1 MTKASLLSRAGTMV
15 AAVVLSLPTP
25 AFAAKAKAG
34 IESTPVHLGGGSQ
47 QHATHVG
54 GSGSIVRTIVGL
66 AIVIGVIYGVA
77 WVLKQVKAGKQE
89 RATGSGLASLASV
102 PLGSG
107 RSVHLVRAGRELVLV
122 GVGEHGVTPIR
133 VYAEQEARDA
143 GLVDEHGMVILPGN
157 DIDDDDEPRRP
168 RKPLTRRLALPAG
181 RLALPAGRLTLPKL
195 ALPAP
200 RRTDATAVAAARPMT
215 ATHVLD
221 TLRAWTVRS

>member
-1 MTKASLLSRAGTMV
+1 MTQASLLSRAGTMV
-15 AAVVLSLPTP
+15 AAVVLLPPTP
-25 AFAAKAKAG
+25 AFASKAKAG
-34 IESTPVHLGGGSQ
+34 IESTPVNLGGGA

-54 GSGSIVRTIVGL
+54 GGGSIVRTIVGL

-89 RATGSGLASLASV
+89 RATGTGLASLASV

-133 VYAEQEARDA
+133 VYREDEARAA

-157 DIDDDDEPRRP
+157 GNDVDDDGEPRRP
-168 RKPLTRRLALPAG
+168 RKGLSQRLALPNAG
-181 RLALPAGRLTLPKL
+181 RLALPRVTGGGNRIT
-195 ALPAP
+195 
-200 RRTDATAVAAARPMT
+200 
-215 ATHVLD
+215 LD
-221 TLRAWTVRS
+221 TLRSWTVRS